1 MHRVGRPGSDEQF
14 RRHRRSHN
22 FETHRQ
28 AGAVLALSD
37 VKCCPGYS
45 VPNNAGRFDNT
56 FGPEHATGSD
66 AIYVIGPGVTH
77 VSVNSD
83 GEYPNWAIG
92 FNASKSNPI
101 YGRSETV
108 QPASM
113 RTLAL
118 IRAY

>member
-1 MHRVGRPGSDEQF
+1 MPRAQHSQKTAP
-14 RRHRRSHN
+14 RRSL
-22 FETHRQ
+22 
-28 AGAVLALSD
+28 AGVSSNPR
-37 VKCCPGYS
+37 KF
-45 VPNNAGRFDNT
+45 PNNAGRFDDT

-92 FNASKSNPI
+92 FDASRSSVI
-101 YGRSETV
+101 YGASETV
-108 QPASM
+108 QPASI
-113 RTLAL
+113 RALAL